1 MKQDYPKWLYSAER
15 ALIVASAD
23 EHAAL
28 EGKWYE
34 SPADIPSGDPV
45 PVDRASLVAQ
55 AEAKGVKVDK
65 RWSDAR
71 LSTEIEKA

>member
-1 MKQDYPKWLYSAER
+1 MKQDYPKWLYSADR

-28 EGKWYE
+28 EGQWYE

-45 PVDRASLVAQ
+45 PVDRADLIAA
-55 AEAKGVKVDK
+55 AEAKGVKIDK

-71 LSTEIEKA
+71 LAQETAKA

>member
-1 MKQDYPKWLYSAER
+1 VKQDYPKWLFSAEKS
-15 ALIVASAD
+15 LIVANAE

-28 EGKWYE
+28 QGKWYE
-34 SPADIPSGDPV
+34 SPADVPLGDPV
-45 PVDRASLVAQ
+45 PVDRASLVAK

-71 LSTEIEKA
+71 LSAEIDKA

>member
-1 MKQDYPKWLYSAER
+1 MKQDYPKWLYSAEK
-15 ALIVASAD
+15 ALIVANAS
-23 EHAAL
+23 ERAAL

-34 SPADIPSGDPV
+34 SPADIPLGDSAPA
-45 PVDRASLVAQ
+45 DRASLVAE

-71 LSTEIEKA
+71 LSAEIEKA